1 MKKIIRFSLGIILI
15 LFCVVSCTK
24 EEVGKELEESHAV
37 GKLSFGSVLSDLANR
52 NQLVKQ
58 GNSDAY
64 DIPQCSDENPLFV
77 RVAIKVKDQNGDW
90 IWYKNSH
97 QEKIEIE
104 VNPNGTDLDND
115 GNLDAWFTQE
125 SADLE
130 LAEGEYRIE
139 YFAVTTAS
147 GNEQEDI
154 IYMAP
159 RIPENE
165 LDYSQSIQYHNF
177 VNKPLPI
184 EVKIRPG
191 VKYYQPVEVLCYEE
205 HYAFAFGYLFFDF
218 NATNLVYLCT
228 YGNVCEEDQK
238 HMPAQFKMKVW
249 SGSDEGDLLVVA
261 QNERKAFNDDNGSH
275 YYADALCF
283 PLPEIED
290 YYAKIWLI
298 EDETETLIREGSFNA
313 EDLANIYQEEQEHYY
328 YHFREACC
336 GKTDNSN
343 LLEDI
348 TENEED
354 CEEEPQDPE
363 EPVDCNVCE
372 DEDDGKVNE
381 LRLRYIGEE
390 VITLTIKNNITGNDV
405 ILLENE
411 SIQPGEIINIPAEWE
426 HQGHGDVIGN
436 NLEFIIE
443 EETNEYLHVSCSQ
456 ILYLGKL
463 SSQSSSNNGNQGNN
477 SNSGNRNGQSGNNN
491 NENDPQNGNFEITYI
506 KTSGGGECPI
516 PN

>member
-1 MKKIIRFSLGIILI
+1 M

-24 EEVGKELEESHAV
+24 EEVGKELEEAHAV

-58 GNSDAY
+58 ANSDAY

-77 RVAIKVKDQNGDW
+77 RVAIKVKNENGDW

-130 LAEGEYRIE
+130 LEEGEYRIE
-139 YFAVTTAS
+139 YFAVATAA
-147 GNEQEDI
+147 GNDQDDI

-159 RIPENE
+159 RIPDGD

-177 VNKPLPI
+177 VDKPLPI

-191 VKYYQPVEVLCYEE
+191 VKYYQPVQVLCYEE

-218 NATNLVYLCT
+218 NTTNLVYLCT
-228 YGNVCEEDQK
+228 YGNVCEEDQR

-249 SGSDEGDLLVVA
+249 EGSSEGDLLVVA
-261 QNERKAFNDDNGSH
+261 QNERKTFNDDIGTH

-283 PLPEIED
+283 PLPEID
-290 YYAKIWLI
+290 NYYAKIWLV
-298 EDETETLIREGSFNA
+298 EGETETLIREGSFNA
-313 EDLANIYQEEQEHYY
+313 ENLGNIYQEAQEHYY

-336 GKTDNSN
+336 GEADNFYLLDDLTDN
-343 LLEDI
+343 EG
-348 TENEED
+348 E

-363 EPVDCNVCE
+363 EPEDCVPCDN
-372 DEDDGKVNE
+372 DEGGKIKQLTVKYLGDDSINLVVTHNGPGSPYEIFNGDVNTNEEILLPGEAINGGNPIPSVWTE
-381 LRLRYIGEE
+381 LEFTISDTSYNLHTSCSEPFYPGQIFGNDLFE
-390 VITLTIKNNITGNDV
+390 VISATNVDNQSICA
-405 ILLENE
+405 LE
-411 SIQPGEIINIPAEWE
+411 
-426 HQGHGDVIGN
+426 
-436 NLEFIIE
+436 
-443 EETNEYLHVSCSQ
+443 
-456 ILYLGKL
+456 
-463 SSQSSSNNGNQGNN
+463 
-477 SNSGNRNGQSGNNN
+477 
-491 NENDPQNGNFEITYI
+491 
-506 KTSGGGECPI
+506 
-516 PN
+516 